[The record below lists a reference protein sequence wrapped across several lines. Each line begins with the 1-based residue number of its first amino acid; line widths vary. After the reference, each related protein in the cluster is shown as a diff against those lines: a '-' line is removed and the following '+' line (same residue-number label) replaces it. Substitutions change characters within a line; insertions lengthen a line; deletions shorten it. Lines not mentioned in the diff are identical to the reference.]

1 MCEFAAGKNRRQG
14 FKVSSFKVSK
24 FSGLQWNLEALAK
37 QRMNSFVE
45 AVAFTALRQRMV
57 ELQLRAR
64 GLADERV
71 LQAMLRV
78 PRHEF
83 VSASYA
89 NEAYEDHPIPI
100 GEGQTISQPYIVALM
115 LEALQLTATDKVL
128 EVGTGSGYV
137 TGLLAELTAQ
147 VFSIERHSSL
157 ALEAQQLLTR
167 LGCTNVEILVGDG
180 SVGWP
185 AHAPY
190 DAIIVSA
197 AAAELP
203 VALLAQLRE
212 GGRMII
218 PVGPPNAQ
226 ELQFIRIH
234 NGEPSITKRE
244 PCRFVPLISDVSANP
259 A

>member
-1 MCEFAAGKNRRQG
+1 MVDLSA
-14 FKVSSFKVSK
+14 
-24 FSGLQWNLEALAK
+24 
-37 QRMNSFVE
+37 E

-64 GLADERV
+64 GVADERV

-83 VSASYA
+83 VSAGSA
-89 NEAYEDHPIPI
+89 SEAYEDRPISI
-100 GEGQTISQPYIVALM
+100 AEGQTISQPYIVALM
-115 LEALQLTATDKVL
+115 LEALHLTATDKVL

-157 ALEAQQLLTR
+157 ALDARQLLTR
-167 LGCTNVEILVGDG
+167 LGCTNVEIVVGDG
-180 SVGWP
+180 SVGLP
-185 AHAPY
+185 ARAPY

-203 VALLAQLRE
+203 AALLAQLRE

-218 PVGPPNAQ
+218 PVGPSDAQ
-226 ELQFIRIH
+226 ELQFIRMT
-234 NGEPSITKRE
+234 NGQPHMTRRE
-244 PCRFVPLISDVSANP
+244 PCRFVPLISSVGTRP